1 MAVDWG
7 VIALPS
13 SLPLEE
19 RLFQLY
25 SHLLNM
31 ISIWQPDAVA
41 VEEPFIG
48 KGERRFVGPAFAI
61 GQAQALVLIAAAGQA
76 IPVSRYSPRPG
87 ETSHRGPWGRH
98 KRAGTADGKDGAG
111 PRLGAVSLRCCRR
124 PGHWVVPPQAG
135 AVEKRPEQRGLSL
148 ITAIRGILEGKGAGL
163 VKVRVGGGITIQV
176 FVPTSTVDGL
186 GKLVGRYNSIPG
198 SISRTMSPFY
208 MASQL
213 QRPSVCF
220 NCSTAFQGWALAR
233 PCPSCPP

>member
-1 MAVDWG
+1 MVSGGLAVRTLGIDPGTIRMGYGLLEGEEPVVAVDWG

-76 IPVSRYSPRPG
+76 IPVSRYSPAQV
-87 ETSHRGPWGRH
+87 
-98 KRAGTADGKDGAG
+98 KRAIVDHGAATKEQVQQMVRMVLGLDSVPSPSDAAD
-111 PRLGAVSLRCCRR
+111 
-124 PGHWVVPPQAG
+124 
-135 AVEKRPEQRGLSL
+135 
-148 ITAIRGILEGKGAGL
+148 
-163 VKVRVGGGITIQV
+163 
-176 FVPTSTVDGL
+176 
-186 GKLVGRYNSIPG
+186 
-198 SISRTMSPFY
+198 
-208 MASQL
+208 
-213 QRPSVCF
+213 
-220 NCSTAFQGWALAR
+220 ALAIGLCHLR
-233 PCPSCPP
+233 QVQLKSVLSREVSP